1 MLWGQSRLLHSVKN
15 QALSDP
21 TKKAYLEDLV
31 AFSKKV
37 TNIGNRMFKGLGSFL
52 ETAFLLKY
60 QV

>member
-37 TNIGNRMFKGLGSFL
+37 TNIGNRMFKGLGSF
-52 ETAFLLKY
+52 
-60 QV
+60 